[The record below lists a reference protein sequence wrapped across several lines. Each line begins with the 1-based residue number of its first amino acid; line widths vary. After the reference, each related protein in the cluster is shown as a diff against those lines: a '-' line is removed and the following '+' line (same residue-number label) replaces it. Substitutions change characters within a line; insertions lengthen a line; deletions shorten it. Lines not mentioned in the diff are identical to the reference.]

1 MLAIGLRRVTSAP
14 SPVTPLRESPLCAT
28 MPESS
33 NFAEANATRMYALNH
48 SLLEHNQS
56 YHSTAMLTST
66 KFKMKR
72 NPRKLKWTKAFRK
85 SAGKEMIVDT
95 TLTFAARRNIPVR
108 YNRDL
113 VATTLKAMQRVSDI
127 RTKRER
133 VFYKNR
139 MAGNKERER
148 AANRKLVAE
157 NEHLLPRIRG
167 SEKMAIEAEEEEPMV
182 QEETVKVPAIKQKKM
197 MKGKQRLLVSGG
209 VEEMD
214 VD

>member
-1 MLAIGLRRVTSAP
+1 
-14 SPVTPLRESPLCAT
+14 
-28 MPESS
+28 
-33 NFAEANATRMYALNH
+33 
-48 SLLEHNQS
+48 
-56 YHSTAMLTST
+56 MLTSK

-139 MAGNKERER
+139 MAGNKEREK

-182 QEETVKVPAIKQKKM
+182 QEETMEVPAMKQKK

>member
-1 MLAIGLRRVTSAP
+1 
-14 SPVTPLRESPLCAT
+14 
-28 MPESS
+28 
-33 NFAEANATRMYALNH
+33 
-48 SLLEHNQS
+48 
-56 YHSTAMLTST
+56 
-66 KFKMKR
+66 
-72 NPRKLKWTKAFRK
+72 
-85 SAGKEMIVDT
+85 
-95 TLTFAARRNIPVR
+95 
-108 YNRDL
+108 
-113 VATTLKAMQRVSDI
+113 MQRVSDI

-139 MAGNKERER
+139 MAGNKEREK

-167 SEKMAIEAEEEEPMV
+167 SEKMAIEVEEEEPMV
-182 QEETVKVPAIKQKKM
+182 QEETMEVPAMKQKKK